1 MSKTAEPSL
10 RPECALR
17 GENLLTRY
25 RAQELMNLIKTG
37 QKLNKFD
44 YDLSLKILD
53 HIEVTLDD
61 KLVVIFLAGIKI
73 TV

>member
-1 MSKTAEPSL
+1 
-10 RPECALR
+10 
-17 GENLLTRY
+17 
-25 RAQELMNLIKTG
+25 MNLIKTG

>member
-10 RPECALR
+10 CPECALR

-37 QKLNKFD
+37 QKQNEFD
-44 YDLSLKILD
+44 YELSLKILD
-53 HIEVTLDD
+53 HIEVTPEG
-61 KLVVIFLAGIKI
+61 KLTVIFLAGIKI